1 MANTT
6 ADYGNDSIR
15 QLKDEERVRLRPA
28 VIFGS
33 DGLDGCAHAAFE
45 ILSNSVDEARQG
57 YGSLITL
64 TAFADGSI
72 QVEDHGRGCPLDWN
86 PTEKRFNWELVFCE
100 LYAGGK
106 YNNNQGGDYDFS
118 LGTNGLGS
126 CATQY
131 ASEYMDVTVWRD
143 GNKYSLHFKKGKVVG
158 AKKKA
163 LEVEPSSEKR
173 TGTTIKWRP
182 DLEVFTSIDIPVEW
196 YRETMRRQAVVNAN
210 VTFRLRLE
218 GPEGFTEEDFCYP
231 KGIEDYVLEKV
242 GSEYL
247 TEPFFIQADRR
258 GRDREDLPD
267 YNVKITACLCFSRT
281 FQMQEYYH
289 NSSWLENGGSP
300 EKAARSALTS
310 ALDAY
315 IKSQDKYTKNESAI
329 KWQDVQ
335 DCLVLVTNCFST
347 QTSYENQTKKA
358 INNRFIQQA
367 MTAFFKERLT
377 TYLIE
382 NKDAAGKIVDQ
393 VLINKRS
400 RENAEKTRQSIK
412 TNLQQKTDMANRV
425 QKFIDCRSKDKARRE
440 IYIVEGDSAA
450 GAIRTSRDAEFQ
462 GVMPVRGKILNC
474 LKEDYPRIFKSD
486 IIMDLL
492 RVLGCGVEVKE
503 GHYLHG
509 RRRRRLPH
517 PHAYPHD
524 ALSARADA
532 YRRGLCLHRRVA
544 ALRDQLQGEDLLRL
558 HRVREEQHSEGNR
571 RPEVLD

>member
-1 MANTT
+1 MAKNT
-6 ADYGNDSIR
+6 ANYGNDSIR

-45 ILSNSVDEARQG
+45 ILSNAVDEARQG
-57 YGSLITL
+57 YGKLITL
-64 TAFADGSI
+64 TAFRDGSI
-72 QVEDHGRGCPLDWN
+72 QVEDNGRGCPLDWN
-86 PTEKRFNWELVFCE
+86 PSEKRFNWELVFCE

-163 LEVEPSSEKR
+163 LEIEPSNEDR

-182 DLEVFTSIDIPVEW
+182 DLEVFTSISIPHEW

-210 VTFRLRLE
+210 VTFRLRIE
-218 GPEGFTEEDFCYP
+218 GDDGEFSEEDFCYP

-242 GSEYL
+242 GTDYL
-247 TEPFFIQADRR
+247 TEPFFIEADRR

-267 YNVKITACLCFSRT
+267 YNVKITACMCFSRT
-281 FQMQEYYH
+281 FTMQEYYH

-310 ALDAY
+310 AIDAY
-315 IKSQDKYTKNESAI
+315 IKQQGKYNKNESGI

-347 QTSYENQTKKA
+347 QTSYENQTKKP
-358 INNRFIQQA
+358 
-367 MTAFFKERLT
+367 
-377 TYLIE
+377 
-382 NKDAAGKIVDQ
+382 
-393 VLINKRS
+393 
-400 RENAEKTRQSIK
+400 SI
-412 TNLQQKTDMANRV
+412 T
-425 QKFIDCRSKDKARRE
+425 
-440 IYIVEGDSAA
+440 
-450 GAIRTSRDAEFQ
+450 
-462 GVMPVRGKILNC
+462 
-474 LKEDYPRIFKSD
+474 
-486 IIMDLL
+486 
-492 RVLGCGVEVKE
+492 
-503 GHYLHG
+503 
-509 RRRRRLPH
+509 
-517 PHAYPHD
+517 
-524 ALSARADA
+524 ALS
-532 YRRGLCLHRRVA
+532 
-544 ALRDQLQGEDLLRL
+544 
-558 HRVREEQHSEGNR
+558 S
-571 RPEVLD
+571 RP